1 MLPPVVPQQYY
12 TQIFNNLLLSNHLVH
27 MIYSTKKW
35 MLKQK
40 CCYHSSSFI
49 KLWMIIPRCRL
60 NWENTLLFHHGIVA
74 FSRTPVHCNQLW
86 RKLAQFFFFLILFVI
101 LLVHLSFFPQQHR
114 GHISSLLMFVFHL
127 MSLLLKVFSM
137 SCF

>member
-60 NWENTLLFHHGIVA
+60 TWKSTLLSHHGRVA
-74 FSRTPVHCNQLW
+74 FSRTPVHCNWLW
-86 RKLAQFFFFLILFVI
+86 RKLAQFFFFLNIICNFTSAPILFLTTTHI
-101 LLVHLSFFPQQHR
+101 IIINVHLS
-114 GHISSLLMFVFHL
+114 SYVFA
-127 MSLLLKVFSM
+127 SESIFNVLLLNH
-137 SCF
+137 